1 MAETDPPAPDPE
13 AQKATFKSWFNEVLD
28 ERQTARETAE
38 REAAEAKRT
47 NAKPT
52 ILQTLFGG

>member
-1 MAETDPPAPDPE
+1 MTEQNPPAPDPE
-13 AQKATFKSWFNEVLD
+13 AQKNTFKSWINEVLD

-38 REAAEAKRT
+38 REAEEAKRT

-52 ILQTLFGG
+52 LLQSLFGG

>member
-1 MAETDPPAPDPE
+1 MADTDPPAPDPE
-13 AQKATFKSWFNEVLD
+13 AQKATFKTWFNEVLD
-28 ERQTARETAE
+28 ERQAA
-38 REAAEAKRT
+38 REAAETAAEEAKRT